1 MTRSIEQSGA
11 TMMGDLQQAPAL
23 ALDDHRL
30 ALGHVRTALLISML
44 HTLVAIVYFQGGYMT
59 GGALTL
65 AVLLAGAWAGN
76 LVLAMLVWR
85 RRTLGRQ
92 DPTLSLQWN
101 LWLTASVLTT
111 AYFMNEFRLSM
122 AMLFFAAMLL
132 ASFRQ
137 ALPGLLL
144 VSGAGMAG
152 YLLVLIL
159 VWQQRGLQMNL
170 TLEMLQWLL
179 FCITAV
185 SFVITGVGINALRSS
200 LTAKNRQLNDALAQA
215 REMAIRDE
223 LTGLFN
229 RRHIMELLAQQ
240 RALAESGE
248 YRFTVCFVD
257 LDHFKRINDRFGH
270 GSGDR
275 VLRRFAQIA
284 HETLR
289 EADYIGRLGGEE
301 FVLVLP
307 QSDAQGAAQV
317 AERLRA
323 ALAAE
328 DFSPLDPALS
338 ASVSIGIAEY
348 RPGENLKDTLA
359 RADHCLYLAKSR
371 GRDRVV
377 AEPVSPEAALTLAP
391 QI

>member
-1 MTRSIEQSGA
+1 MIN
-11 TMMGDLQQAPAL
+11 DLRQAPRL
-23 ALDDHRL
+23 TLDDHRL
-30 ALGHVRTALLISML
+30 ALGHVRTALLISAL
-44 HTLVAIVYFQGGYMT
+44 HTLVAIVYFRGGYMV
-59 GGALTL
+59 GGARTL
-65 AVLLAGAWAGN
+65 ILLLAGVWAGN
-76 LVLAMLVWR
+76 LLLTALVCSRRMLKR
-85 RRTLGRQ
+85 R
-92 DPTLSLQWN
+92 DPTLSLPWN
-101 LWLTASVLTT
+101 LWLTAAVLTS

-200 LTAKNRQLNDALAQA
+200 LTAKNRELSSALAQA

-240 RALAESGE
+240 RALAESGR

-275 VLRRFAQIA
+275 VLQRFAQIA
-284 HETLR
+284 RETLR

-328 DFSPLDPALS
+328 DFSRLDPALS

-348 RPGENLKDTLA
+348 RPGEDLKDTLA

-377 AEPVSPEAALTLAP
+377 AEPAPADMTLSLAP